1 MIKIPKISAPQ
12 LFVMLLIS
20 RMFSIFTYKPLKFN
34 IGFGT
39 ATAAILVSAIINILV
54 FIPALIITERF
65 KGRNVVDAAGLIH
78 QNGAKIYSFLIL
90 ITCIF
95 LCTETL
101 AQFEIFMASTIY
113 ITWAP
118 IFLIIPT
125 VLTCAYLCRLGVES
139 LARLSGYV
147 FGGLILSIAAIAIA
161 AIGKINVV
169 WIEPAAFDNL
179 KGFWEYVAD
188 NVFHTTEI
196 IPFLFL
202 VSFSKGNLKKGT
214 VFFSLGIAA
223 LFEMVSFL
231 VISTLGNYRETV
243 LFPFYTVSA
252 MGQTTLS
259 ERFNAAF
266 ITLWVFMAVIK
277 ICVYLF
283 VSAKAL
289 RQIKNFKNDTI
300 PLVTVSLIVIIASLF
315 ITEQISYVNVMY
327 SIIVTGIPVILLGV
341 AYPII
346 LLFSSAKKKGVS
358 NLE

>member
-1 MIKIPKISAPQ
+1 MIKLPQISAPQ
-12 LFVMLLIS
+12 LFVMLIIS
-20 RMFSIFTYKPLKFN
+20 RMFSIFTYKPLRFN

-39 ATAAILVSAIINILV
+39 ATAAIIVSAIINILIFV
-54 FIPALIITERF
+54 PALMLVNRF
-65 KGRNVVDAAGLIH
+65 SGRNIVDSAGLVH
-78 QNGAKIYSFLIL
+78 CNGAKIYSFLIL
-90 ITCIF
+90 IMCIF

-118 IFLIIPT
+118 IFFIVPT
-125 VLTCAYLCRLGVES
+125 VLVCAYLCRLGVES

-147 FGGLILSIAAIAIA
+147 FGGLIFSVVAIAVA
-161 AIGKINVV
+161 ALGKVNTV
-169 WIEPAAFDNL
+169 WIEPAAFDDF
-179 KGFWEYVAD
+179 KGFWDYVAD

-202 VSFSKGNLKKGT
+202 VSYTKGNLKKWT
-214 VFFSLGIAA
+214 VFFSVAIAS
-223 LFEMVSFL
+223 LFEIVSFL

-277 ICVYLF
+277 LCVYLF

-289 RQIKNFKNDTI
+289 RQIRNFKNDTI
-300 PLVTVSLIVIIASLF
+300 PLLIISLVVIATSILV
-315 ITEQISYVNVMY
+315 TEQISYVNVMY

-341 AYPII
+341 IYPLI
-346 LLFSSAKKKGVS
+346 LVFSRRSRERQG
-358 NLE
+358 

>member
-1 MIKIPKISAPQ
+1 MIKLPKISTSQ
-12 LFVMLLIS
+12 LFIMLIIS

-39 ATAAILVSAIINILV
+39 ATAAIIVSAIINILIFV
-54 FIPALIITERF
+54 PALMLVKRF
-65 KGRNVVDAAGLIH
+65 RGRNIVDSAALIH
-78 QNGAKIYSFLIL
+78 HNSSKIYSFLIL

-118 IFLIIPT
+118 VFFIVPTII
-125 VLTCAYLCRLGVES
+125 VCAYLCRLGVES

-147 FGGLILSIAAIAIA
+147 FGGLVLAIVAIAVA
-161 AIGKINVV
+161 AAGKINTV
-169 WIEPAAFDNL
+169 WIEPAIYDDVM
-179 KGFWEYVAD
+179 GFWEYVAN

-202 VSFSKGNLKKGT
+202 ASYSKGNLKKGT
-214 VFFSLGIAA
+214 IFFSVSIAV
-223 LFEMVSFL
+223 LFEIVSFL

-277 ICVYLF
+277 LCVYMF

-300 PLVTVSLIVIIASLF
+300 PLIIISALIVIASLF
-315 ITEQISYVNVMY
+315 VTEQISYINVMY
-327 SIIVTGIPVILLGV
+327 SIIITGFPVMILGV
-341 AYPII
+341 AYPLI
-346 LLFSSAKKKGVS
+346 LVFWRRVRERRG
-358 NLE
+358 

>member
-1 MIKIPKISAPQ
+1 MIKLPRISTPQ
-12 LFVMLLIS
+12 LFIMLLIS
-20 RMFSIFTYKPLKFN
+20 RMFSIFTYKPLRFN

-39 ATAAILVSAIINILV
+39 ATAAIIVSAVINVLIFV
-54 FIPALIITERF
+54 PALTLVKRF
-65 KGRNVVDAAGLIH
+65 NGRSIVDCMGLTH
-78 QNGAKIYSFLIL
+78 KNGAKIYSFLIL

-118 IFLIIPT
+118 VLFIIPT
-125 VLTCAYLCRLGVES
+125 VSVCAYLCRLGVES

-147 FGGLILSIAAIAIA
+147 FGALIFSVVAIAVA
-161 AIGKINVV
+161 AASKINTV
-169 WIEPAAFDNL
+169 WVEPAAFDNI

-202 VSFSKGNLKKGT
+202 SSYSKGNLKKGV
-214 VFFSLGIAA
+214 VFFSATVA
-223 LFEMVSFL
+223 VLFEIVSFL
-231 VISTLGNYRETV
+231 VISTLGNYREAV

-277 ICVYLF
+277 LCVYLF

-289 RQIKNFKNDTI
+289 RQIRNFKNDTI
-300 PLVTVSLIVIIASLF
+300 PLLIISAIIIIASLF
-315 ITEQISYVNVMY
+315 VTEQISYVNVMY
-327 SIIVTGIPVILLGV
+327 SIIVTGAPVLILGV
-341 AYPII
+341 VYPLIVA
-346 LLFSSAKKKGVS
+346 LSRRNRGRR
-358 NLE
+358 E

>member
-1 MIKIPKISAPQ
+1 MIRLPKISAPQ

-20 RMFSIFTYKPLKFN
+20 RMFSIFTYKPLRFN

-39 ATAAILVSAIINILV
+39 ATAAILVSAVINILIFV
-54 FIPALIITERF
+54 PALMITERF
-65 KGRNVVDAAGLIH
+65 KGRNIIDSAGLIH
-78 QNGAKIYSFLIL
+78 HNGAKIYSFLIL

-95 LCTETL
+95 LSTETL
-101 AQFEIFMASTIY
+101 SQFEIFMASTIY

-118 IFLIIPT
+118 IFFIVPT
-125 VLTCAYLCRLGVES
+125 ILVCAYLCRLGIES
-139 LARLSGYV
+139 LARLSTYV
-147 FGGLILSIAAIAIA
+147 FSGLIISVVAIFIAAME
-161 AIGKINVV
+161 KVNTV
-169 WIEPAAFDNL
+169 WIEPAAFDNI

-202 VSFSKGNLKKGT
+202 VSNTKGNLKKGI
-214 VFFSLGIAA
+214 VFFSFFVAM
-223 LFEMVSFL
+223 LFEAVSFL
-231 VISTLGNYRETV
+231 VILTLGNYRETV

-289 RQIKNFKNDTI
+289 RRIKSFKNDTI
-300 PLVTVSLIVIIASLF
+300 PLIINSVIIVIAALF
-315 ITEQISYVNVMY
+315 VTEQISYVNVMY
-327 SIIVTGIPVILLGV
+327 SIIVTGIPVVLLGV

-346 LLFSSAKKKGVS
+346 LLFSSRSKERRG
-358 NLE
+358 

>member
-1 MIKIPKISAPQ
+1 MIKLPKISASQ
-12 LFVMLLIS
+12 LFIMLLIS

-39 ATAAILVSAIINILV
+39 ATAAIIVSAIINILIFV
-54 FIPALIITERF
+54 PALMLVERF
-65 KGRNVVDAAGLIH
+65 KGRNIVDSAGLIH
-78 QNGAKIYSFLIL
+78 NNSAKIYSFLIL

-118 IFLIIPT
+118 VLFIVPT
-125 VLTCAYLCRLGVES
+125 VLVCAYLCRLGIES

-147 FGGLILSIAAIAIA
+147 FGGLIFSVIAIVIAAVP
-161 AIGKINVV
+161 KVNTV
-169 WIEPAAFDNL
+169 WIEPAAFDDL

-202 VSFSKGNLKKGT
+202 TSYSKGNLKKGT
-214 VFFSLGIAA
+214 VFFSVSISA
-223 LFEMVSFL
+223 LFEVVSFL

-300 PLVTVSLIVIIASLF
+300 PLLVNSAIIIIASLF
-315 ITEQISYVNVMY
+315 VTEQISYVNVMY
-327 SIIVTGIPVILLGV
+327 SIIVTGIPVIILGV
-341 AYPII
+341 VYPLI
-346 LLFSSAKKKGVS
+346 LFFSRRNRERRG
-358 NLE
+358 

>member
-1 MIKIPKISAPQ
+1 MIRLPKISSSQ
-12 LFVMLLIS
+12 LFIMLLIS

-39 ATAAILVSAIINILV
+39 ATAAIIVSAIINILIFV
-54 FIPALIITERF
+54 PALLLIEKF
-65 KGRNVVDAAGLIH
+65 KGRNIVDSAGLVH
-78 QNGAKIYSFLIL
+78 NNGAKIYSFLIL
-90 ITCIF
+90 ITCTF

-118 IFLIIPT
+118 IFFIVPT
-125 VLTCAYLCRLGVES
+125 ILVCAYLCRLGVES

-147 FGGLILSIAAIAIA
+147 FGGLVFSIIAIA
-161 AIGKINVV
+161 FAAIEKINTV
-169 WIEPAAFDNL
+169 WIEPAVFDNS

-202 VSFSKGNLKKGT
+202 SSYSKGNLKKGT
-214 VFFSLGIAA
+214 VFFSVGVAS
-223 LFEMVSFL
+223 LFEIVSFL
-231 VISTLGNYRETV
+231 VISTLGNYRQTV

-277 ICVYLF
+277 LCVYLL

-289 RQIKNFKNDTI
+289 RQISNFKNDTI
-300 PLVTVSLIVIIASLF
+300 PLLISSAAIIVASF
-315 ITEQISYVNVMY
+315 FVTEQISYVNVMY

-341 AYPII
+341 AYPLI
-346 LLFSSAKKKGVS
+346 LVLTHRNRERRG
-358 NLE
+358 

>member
-1 MIKIPKISAPQ
+1 MIKKPKISAPQ
-12 LFVMLLIS
+12 LFIMLLIS
-20 RMFSIFTYKPLKFN
+20 RMFSIFTYKPLRFN

-39 ATAAILVSAIINILV
+39 ATAAIIVSAIINILIFV
-54 FIPALIITERF
+54 PALMLVKRF
-65 KGRNVVDAAGLIH
+65 NGRNIVDSAGLVH
-78 QNGAKIYSFLIL
+78 NNGAKIYSFLIL

-118 IFLIIPT
+118 VFFIVPT
-125 VLTCAYLCRLGVES
+125 VLICAYLCRLGVES

-147 FGGLILSIAAIAIA
+147 FGGLILSIVAIIIA
-161 AIGKINVV
+161 AVGKINTV
-169 WIEPAAFDNL
+169 WIEPAAFDDF

-202 VSFSKGNLKKGT
+202 ASYSKGNLKKGT
-214 VFFSLGIAA
+214 IFFSVSIAA
-223 LFEMVSFL
+223 LFEVVSFL

-277 ICVYLF
+277 VCVYLF

-289 RQIKNFKNDTI
+289 RQIRNFKNDTI
-300 PLVTVSLIVIIASLF
+300 PLLIISAIIIIASLF
-315 ITEQISYVNVMY
+315 VTEQISYVNVMY
-327 SIIVTGIPVILLGV
+327 SIIVTGVPVILLGV
-341 AYPII
+341 AYP
-346 LLFSSAKKKGVS
+346 LLLLVS
-358 NLE
+358 RRNRERQENL